1 MRGPTDDSQDAGR
14 RSRQKRRISRND
26 WATAPEWISPK
37 DAPRH
42 IAQRYDVIP
51 DRTLVQSLIS
61 AVRNYTV
68 PHRVV
73 SVKRQR
79 TTGYL
84 PPGLEWVAQFPDE
97 RVVISDWELAEVERL
112 KAVYVNTAQTIDPG
126 RAEERPLQDP
136 TEPRAPIKSSSARS
150 GRPDKY
156 DWLQAI
162 IKIVTQLN
170 ADGIPKKGDGGQA
183 RLEKMVADL
192 FGPDNAPG
200 ETAIKKI
207 VKETM
212 AAFRQSMEGQ
222 GR

>member
-1 MRGPTDDSQDAGR
+1 
-14 RSRQKRRISRND
+14 
-26 WATAPEWISPK
+26 
-37 DAPRH
+37 
-42 IAQRYDVIP
+42 
-51 DRTLVQSLIS
+51 
-61 AVRNYTV
+61 
-68 PHRVV
+68 
-73 SVKRQR
+73 
-79 TTGYL
+79 
-84 PPGLEWVAQFPDE
+84 VAQFPDE
-97 RVVISDWELAEVERL
+97 RVVISDWELAEVDWGDWTVGGWDTSRGGRARCPVEVWWREVERWAAPEVERL
-112 KAVYVNTAQTIDPG
+112 KAVDVNTAQTIDPG